1 MTHKILELAI
11 PQIPSEQKKSY
22 SPAFLSLPFF
32 FFFLIEAELLVLI
45 FPIFFQELS
54 QRKSVGCINLHL
66 PQL

>member
-1 MTHKILELAI
+1 MTYKILELAI

-22 SPAFLSLPFF
+22 SPAFLSLLF